1 MQNQILKQYLIHLVP
16 AILLPVG
23 AYYSDRT
30 LPPLDLFE
38 LGLLFPLWLLATR
51 GLASFFHVPYR
62 STATLVEHAILR
74 GLVFAAYLVF
84 LNNLFVPNFPPPSV
98 FRIFLEFSIPAIV
111 MAIVHFAISYN
122 ERKKIID

>member
-1 MQNQILKQYLIHLVP
+1 MQNQILQQYLIHLVP
-16 AILLPVG
+16 AVLLPVG

-62 STATLVEHAILR
+62 STARLVEHAILR
-74 GLVFAAYLVF
+74 GLLFAACLVF
-84 LNNLFVPNFPPPSV
+84 LNNLFSPNRHPSV
-98 FRIFLEFSIPAIV
+98 LRIFLEFSIPAVGMSI
-111 MAIVHFAISYN
+111 MHFAISYN
-122 ERKKIID
+122 ERKKAVV